1 MREYSIEAKNIKK
14 PIYPAVLDMKG
25 VNGREDVLSFNNYFM
40 QMNGEPFY
48 AVCGEAHFSRM
59 DENAWED
66 EIVKMKMG
74 GLNVISTYIIWIH
87 HEEIEGR
94 FDWSGNKN
102 LHGFVELCRKHHMFV
117 ILRIGPFCHGEV
129 RNGGFPDWLFGRP
142 FDLRSNDEE
151 YLRYAQ
157 ILFSQIGQQVEGLLY
172 KDGGPIIGTQIEN
185 EHQHASAPWEMTT
198 ENSIEWM
205 SGGKDGAAH
214 IIRLKELARLSGI
227 DTPLYTATAWGGASA
242 PIEHVFPLWG
252 GYAFRPWIFY
262 GDVSEHPA
270 TTEYIFGDYHNN
282 EAPEYDNFDP
292 SYPREDIP
300 FACCEM
306 GGGMSVFYKYRFK
319 LPYESV
325 PAMAGVKAASGCNFL
340 GYYMFHGGTNPK
352 GKRVPYLNEN
362 ALPKISYDYQA
373 AIGEFGQ
380 LRDSYKMLKLQH
392 LFYEDFADVFCATK
406 TVLSEESRHMDPHDV
421 ETLRYALRIGEASQG
436 FVFINNYQDHVC
448 TITQKDFA
456 ITLELDHEAL
466 RIPARGCMNLERD
479 CFAILPFN
487 FRMGDVVLK
496 YATAQLITMVENTYF
511 FFTPGGMSGEFCFDN
526 GSGADITASDAEI
539 DTGAATTTV
548 KFNSDKTNV
557 ITIKGKA
564 GGLVRICVLT
574 EPESRNLWKF
584 QLDGLDRVV
593 ISKAA
598 VLPKGGSVFFEYTG
612 VEKDTVKVFPASG
625 KTITAQNKSYACKG
639 SDGVFDSYDIAV
651 GPATIEVD
659 AVDAGI
665 KNEGG
670 AAGLRS
676 AASAEAENARAVIR
690 FDEKMFE
697 GVKQLLLNVDYVG
710 DIGYAF
716 IDGEL
721 VHDNFCNGAVWEIG
735 LIENRA
741 RLLEKGMYIYISPR
755 KTGGYIKSDSSMAAR
770 YEVVDEKIAGI
781 HSIWAV
787 PVYEFQVE
795 L

>member
-1 MREYSIEAKNIKK
+1 
-14 PIYPAVLDMKG
+14 
-25 VNGREDVLSFNNYFM
+25 
-40 QMNGEPFY
+40 
-48 AVCGEAHFSRM
+48 
-59 DENAWED
+59 
-66 EIVKMKMG
+66 
-74 GLNVISTYIIWIH
+74 
-87 HEEIEGR
+87 
-94 FDWSGNKN
+94 
-102 LHGFVELCRKHHMFV
+102 
-117 ILRIGPFCHGEV
+117 
-129 RNGGFPDWLFGRP
+129 
-142 FDLRSNDEE
+142 
-151 YLRYAQ
+151 
-157 ILFSQIGQQVEGLLY
+157 
-172 KDGGPIIGTQIEN
+172 
-185 EHQHASAPWEMTT
+185 
-198 ENSIEWM
+198 
-205 SGGKDGAAH
+205 
-214 IIRLKELARLSGI
+214 
-227 DTPLYTATAWGGASA
+227 
-242 PIEHVFPLWG
+242 
-252 GYAFRPWIFY
+252 
-262 GDVSEHPA
+262 
-270 TTEYIFGDYHNN
+270 
-282 EAPEYDNFDP
+282 
-292 SYPREDIP
+292 
-300 FACCEM
+300 
-306 GGGMSVFYKYRFK
+306 
-319 LPYESV
+319 
-325 PAMAGVKAASGCNFL
+325 
-340 GYYMFHGGTNPK
+340 
-352 GKRVPYLNEN
+352 
-362 ALPKISYDYQA
+362 
-373 AIGEFGQ
+373 
-380 LRDSYKMLKLQH
+380 
-392 LFYEDFADVFCATK
+392 
-406 TVLSEESRHMDPHDV
+406 
-421 ETLRYALRIGEASQG
+421 
-436 FVFINNYQDHVC
+436 
-448 TITQKDFA
+448 
-456 ITLELDHEAL
+456 
-466 RIPARGCMNLERD
+466 
-479 CFAILPFN
+479 
-487 FRMGDVVLK
+487 
-496 YATAQLITMVENTYF
+496 
-511 FFTPGGMSGEFCFDN
+511 
-526 GSGADITASDAEI
+526 
-539 DTGAATTTV
+539 
-548 KFNSDKTNV
+548 V

-612 VEKDTVKVFPASG
+612 VEKDTVKIFPASG